1 MLAQFGIDE
10 SALLG
15 SGGESQVYALD
26 PERVL
31 RIYKAGMA
39 TDYIDARH
47 DLLALIAAR
56 NPPFLLAQPL
66 ERGTID
72 NRAYV
77 IERRMHGSDLAV
89 LLPTLSGG
97 QRRHALHSYLDT
109 AAQIGSVTFADRPY
123 GELLPLPASIH
134 TQHWPD
140 YLRAR
145 AAATLALSR
154 GDLAA
159 DLPDAERVLQ
169 QLDAD
174 LQRLGDPAQRTLV
187 HGDYFPGNVF
197 VDHHFTTYGV
207 GDFGYT
213 TLVGD
218 PRMDLAGA
226 LAFLELTPGYQ
237 PEDSRLLSDALQAR
251 GGDHLLDVL
260 QIYRRYYAVYFSLCK
275 DSDPPTYAWCVGV
288 LRAA

>member
-1 MLAQFGIDE
+1 
-10 SALLG
+10 
-15 SGGESQVYALD
+15 
-26 PERVL
+26 
-31 RIYKAGMA
+31 
-39 TDYIDARH
+39 
-47 DLLALIAAR
+47 
-56 NPPFLLAQPL
+56 
-66 ERGTID
+66 
-72 NRAYV
+72 
-77 IERRMHGSDLAV
+77 
-89 LLPTLSGG
+89 
-97 QRRHALHSYLDT
+97 LDT